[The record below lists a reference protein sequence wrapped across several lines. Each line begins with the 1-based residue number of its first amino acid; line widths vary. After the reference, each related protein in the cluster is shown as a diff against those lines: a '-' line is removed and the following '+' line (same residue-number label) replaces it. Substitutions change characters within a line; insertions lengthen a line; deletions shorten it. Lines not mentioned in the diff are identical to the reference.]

1 MSQLKEL
8 LDLFEITELN
18 ETSLRI
24 AKKKV
29 LMLHPDKNKVDTT
42 EYYLFFTNAYKKLT
56 QIYNYIHHETD
67 ENNFKSHD
75 IDKTFKTYIE
85 KNGYTPTKNPE
96 MYNKCFNE
104 MFNNVHIKDNN
115 DGYEEWLKSEDDI
128 YDKDD
133 IEKSRKKLM
142 TSDLV
147 KVNKIEY
154 CNQSKNNYSDLK
166 DAHVNTI
173 IGLDKD
179 AIYKE
184 TPKFNS
190 VIEYEIHRQKSMT
203 KTLSEDESLKMI
215 SDQEELEKKQ
225 ALELSYQLLKK
236 EEEMK
241 KKHKEYVS
249 KYLLIS

>member
-1 MSQLKEL
+1 MTQLKEL
-8 LDLFEITELN
+8 LDLFEISELN

-42 EYYLFFTNAYKKLT
+42 DYYLFFTNAYKKLE
-56 QIYNYIHHETD
+56 QIYNYVHHETD

-75 IDKTFKTYIE
+75 IDSTFKTFIE
-85 KNGYTPTKNPE
+85 KNGYTPTKNPT
-96 MYNKCFNE
+96 MYNKHFNE
-104 MFNNVHIKDNN
+104 MFNNIHIKDEE
-115 DGYEEWLKSEDDI
+115 GYEDWLKSEQDM

-133 IEKSRKKLM
+133 IEKSRKKLIN
-142 TSDLV
+142 TSIV
-147 KVNKIEY
+147 KIDKIEY
-154 CNQSKNNYSDLK
+154 GSQNKNGYADLK
-166 DAHVNTI
+166 EAHVNTI

-179 AIYKE
+179 DIYNK

-190 VIEYEIHRQKSMT
+190 VTDYEIHRQKSMAET
-203 KTLSEDESLKMI
+203 FSEKESLKII

>member
-1 MSQLKEL
+1 MTQLKEL
-8 LDLFEITELN
+8 LDLFEISELN

-75 IDKTFKTYIE
+75 IDNTFKTYIE

-104 MFNNVHIKDNN
+104 MFENIHIKDNTE
-115 DGYEEWLKSEDDI
+115 GYDDWLKSDEDI
-128 YDKDD
+128 YDKND

-142 TSDLV
+142 NNSLIKID
-147 KVNKIEY
+147 KIEY
-154 CNQSKNNYSDLK
+154 CNQTNNYSDLK
-166 DAHVNTI
+166 EAHLNTI

-179 AIYKE
+179 ELFKE

-190 VIEYEIHRQKSMT
+190 VTEYEIHRQKSMNSA
-203 KTLSEDESLKMI
+203 LSEKESLKII
-215 SDQEELEKKQ
+215 SEQEELEKKQ
-225 ALELSYQLLKK
+225 ALELSYELLKK